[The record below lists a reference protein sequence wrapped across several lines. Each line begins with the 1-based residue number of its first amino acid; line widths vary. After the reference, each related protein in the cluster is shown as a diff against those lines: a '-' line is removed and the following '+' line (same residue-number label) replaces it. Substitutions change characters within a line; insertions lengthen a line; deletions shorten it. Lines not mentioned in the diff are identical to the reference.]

1 MPFRE
6 KVKQLASERGLSV
19 SKLGYLAFDL
29 DMRGTS
35 PDTLNKAMQGKA
47 KLNDALAEAV
57 ATVLDVP
64 PQVFV
69 EYRLSQLRQSLDEN
83 IVGFRHAAL
92 RLELIE
98 RVLAA
103 GEARD
108 GEELAREMAQ
118 ELETLVQTVKG
129 RTEDDASVKPVPHRK
144 RRAS

>member
-6 KVKQLASERGLSV
+6 KVKQLAQERGLSV

-29 DMRGTS
+29 DTRGTS

-57 ATVLDVP
+57 AIVLDVP

-83 IVGFRHAAL
+83 VVGFRHAAL

-98 RVLAA
+98 RVLTA
-103 GEARD
+103 GEDR
-108 GEELAREMAQ
+108 ELAQEMAQ
-118 ELETLVQTVKG
+118 ELEALVRTVQG
-129 RTEDDASVKPVPHRK
+129 RTEDAASVKPAPRRK